1 MSYRS
6 KWLYYFLVGPILF
19 MVLYSVII
27 SIAVAAGYSMYADN
41 YSSHM
46 GVVTMI
52 EGVVGI
58 GIMTV
63 ALLIKRYMIWPRP
76 RWAVGKPYDWGFAV
90 LGAMAMLGVSI
101 AYMNLVDMI
110 KLDAVQKSLKQYTEM
125 IEVTTVSKTDL
136 YLQFFALVILIP
148 ILEEMIFRGVILS
161 GMMELN
167 RPYLAVFGSAVFF
180 GAMHIQPI
188 QVGYAILSGVILGLI
203 YYYTQN
209 LCMTILAHMV
219 FNFFGNGMFLIFDI
233 PNKVAT
239 TLTWVQMGLIP
250 CFAVAA
256 FFMAKKRK
264 ERFPGKEA
272 ETGDFNKDL
281 PGRHT

>member
-188 QVGYAILSGVILGLI
+188 QVGYAILSGAILGLI

>member
-41 YSSHM
+41 YNSHM

-63 ALLIKRYMIWPRP
+63 ALLIKRYMIWTRP

>member
-6 KWLYYFLVGPILF
+6 KWLYFFLVGPILF
-19 MVLYSVII
+19 MILYSVII
-27 SIAVAAGYSMYADN
+27 SIAVAAGYSLYADN
-41 YSSHM
+41 YNSHM

-52 EGVVGI
+52 EGAVGI
-58 GIMTV
+58 GVMTV
-63 ALLIKRYMIWPRP
+63 VLLIKRYMIWPRP
-76 RWAVGKPYDWGFAV
+76 RWAVGKPYDWAFAL
-90 LGAMAMLGVSI
+90 LGSMAMLGVSI

-110 KLDAVQKSLKQYTEM
+110 KLDAVQKALEQYTEM
-125 IEVTTVSKTDL
+125 IEVASVSKTDL

-148 ILEEMIFRGVILS
+148 ILEEMIFRGVILA

-180 GAMHIQPI
+180 GAMHVQPI

-209 LCMTILAHMV
+209 LCMTILSHMV

-233 PNKVAT
+233 PDRVGT
-239 TLTWVQMGLIP
+239 TLSWVQMGLIP
-250 CFAVAA
+250 CFFVAA
-256 FFMAKKRK
+256 YFMAKKRR

>member
-41 YSSHM
+41 YNSHM

-188 QVGYAILSGVILGLI
+188 QVGYAILSGAILGLI